1 MAAVV
6 MAAAGMVAAGMVA
19 AGMVAAGIA
28 ETTADKSASG
38 RMSDALAG
46 GVQDLRDTR
55 SSRHRLSVTR

>member
-1 MAAVV
+1 
-6 MAAAGMVAAGMVA
+6 MVAAGMVA